1 MIKTGFI
8 EKSRHFKERLTERL
22 DRFGIPYSVV
32 LEEMNAIIRTDW
44 QRKTSYAVLLKKFDE
59 FYGQKDGDHYERKA
73 SNGENLWVIV
83 RPDPNGVPSLVTFF
97 FRRRDQPSEARSMDV
112 DKVINV
118 KSLMEKKVVRV

>member
-8 EKSRHFKERLTERL
+8 DKSRHFKERLTERL

-59 FYGQKDGDHYERKA
+59 FYGQKDGDHYE
-73 SNGENLWVIV
+73 
-83 RPDPNGVPSLVTFF
+83 
-97 FRRRDQPSEARSMDV
+97 
-112 DKVINV
+112 
-118 KSLMEKKVVRV
+118 